1 VLWLYAILA
10 LSVLIIVHELG
21 HFVCAKWAGMH
32 VDVFSVLG
40 IGPVIVKLFHW
51 RGTDFVISAIPFG
64 AYVHIVG
71 MEPEDDEDLSKL
83 PQAEREA
90 IESERR
96 AAAER
101 AKAMGYQDYR
111 DRPAWARA
119 LALFGGPAANYVA
132 AILLALAVYAGVGIN
147 QATAIAGFGEG
158 SAAQAAGLRV
168 GDVYVSI
175 AGEPMEGRNPRAKVI
190 VTGGAHAGETVDVVV
205 RRDGELLTVPVALAK
220 EPPILGTDLQ
230 EMFVPVDVGTAIGA
244 AVVYPFAETAAQL
257 SALGGL
263 ITGATKGRVGGPVA
277 MAKAMKDSATQ
288 GVANFVMFAAL
299 ISTALGMF
307 NLLPM
312 PALDGGRLVFVGIE
326 AITRRKI
333 SPIAEGYVH
342 LVGLV
347 GLLLLIGY
355 ATVGDIRMLNQA
367 PASAAPAP
375 AEAPAAEDPT
385 AKDAAGTAKAP
396 AAPTSDATKAD

>member
-1 VLWLYAILA
+1 
-10 LSVLIIVHELG
+10 
-21 HFVCAKWAGMH
+21 MH
-32 VDVFSVLG
+32 VDVFSVIGL
-40 IGPVIVKLFHW
+40 GPVILRLFHW

-83 PQAEREA
+83 PPAEREA
-90 IESERR
+90 IEDARR

-119 LALFGGPAANYVA
+119 LALVGGPAANYVA
-132 AILLALAVYAGVGIN
+132 AIVLALMVYAGVGIN
-147 QATAIAGFGEG
+147 QATAIAGFAEG

-175 AGEPMEGRNPRAKVI
+175 AGTPVEGRNPRAKVI
-190 VTGGAHAGETVDVVV
+190 VTGGTHAGELVDVVV
-205 RRDGELLTVPVALAK
+205 RRDGEVLTVPVALAK

-230 EMFVPVDVGTAIGA
+230 ELFVPVDLGTAVGA

-263 ITGATKGRVGGPVA
+263 ITGSTKGRVGGPVA

-288 GVANFVMFAAL
+288 GIANFVMFAAL

-307 NLLPM
+307 NLLPL
-312 PALDGGRLVFVGIE
+312 PALDGGRLVFVGVE
-326 AITRRKI
+326 AITRRKV
-333 SPIAEGYVH
+333 SPITEGYVH
-342 LVGLV
+342 LAGLV

-367 PASAAPAP
+367 PAT
-375 AEAPAAEDPT
+375 APAAAP
-385 AKDAAGTAKAP
+385 GP
-396 AAPTSDATKAD
+396 AAPGTAAPGTAAPGPTAPDAAAQGAADATPLDDAPPPPDRAAKPD